1 MPKSPPPP
9 IPSSANNATLKGF
22 LADPRVIPFLNYLLL
37 FLMVMTFGLTGI
49 IVLLIATFREDKAAD
64 WLKSHY
70 EFQKRTF
77 WYSVAPIIICGALG
91 TFLQRNGLSQPTVT
105 FALVAVPLLY
115 VTGRCIT
122 GFNHLL
128 YSRAYP
134 NPKGWLV

>member
-1 MPKSPPPP
+1 MPQPGSPTPAPPDK
-9 IPSSANNATLKGF
+9 ATLKSF

-37 FLMVMTFGLTGI
+37 FLMVLTLGLTGI
-49 IVLLIATFREDKAAD
+49 LVLLIATFREDGAAD

-77 WYSVAPIIICGALG
+77 WLGVGPVIVCTALG
-91 TFLQRNGLSQPTVT
+91 ILLTSHHLNQQMVMY
-105 FALVAVPLLY
+105 ALAGIPLLY

-128 YSRAYP
+128 YSRPYP
-134 NPKGWLV
+134 NPNSWVV